1 MKQEQRSSIF
11 HDLNPSSGVPFFSN
25 GNKPIS
31 VKELDRERARPESV
45 STEGPRNA
53 KLENMGLAL

>member
-1 MKQEQRSSIF
+1 MGQV
-11 HDLNPSSGVPFFSN
+11 HVDVGVWLWTD
-25 GNKPIS
+25 GHKPIS
-31 VKELDRERARPESV
+31 VKELDRERFRPESV